1 MAHKVLF
8 LNMLEGRTGTAI
20 PFLLSFLLSKAKTPQ
35 VDIRRRDDLIVVT
48 SFLFIVVKQWG
59 ESRKRGNLRRELLI
73 GRLTNALTPTMTTP
87 TPKGKG
93 WCGRKQFK
101 GLKGFRLKNGV
112 LAFHS
117 RQVSQTR
124 LAQKFNQRADFKI

>member
-93 WCGRKQFK
+93 RCGRKQFK

>member
-1 MAHKVLF
+1 MVKKVF
-8 LNMLEGRTGTAI
+8 IFKNMLEGQTGTAI
-20 PFLLSFLLSKAKTPQ
+20 PFLLSKTKTPQ

-73 GRLTNALTPTMTTP
+73 GRLTNALTPTMTTL